1 MTFPRHIFKSQ
12 QFGREELEYLFGETE
27 IMRSTP
33 RDEVRQ
39 MFPGYILA
47 SLFYEESTR
56 TRFSFEAAMIR
67 LGGQQI
73 ATENAKKF
81 SSSLKG
87 EGLLNTTR
95 VVSGY
100 ADIIVL
106 RHDTDGAAEKA
117 SSVSLVPV
125 INGGDGPGQHPTQAL
140 IDIYTIRRELGQVD
154 GISIALVGDLAN
166 GRAVRSLAYLLAKYK
181 IRMVYLVAAP
191 LVRMDD
197 DIKEYFARHDIP
209 YCEASD
215 LRSVAKT
222 IDVLYQTRI
231 QKERFGKRIKD
242 YLECCGQYIVDK
254 SILEAMPSHAIVMH
268 PLPINENGEYG
279 EPPEIASEIADN
291 VEQYPRVAYI
301 RQAHNGLYVRIAL
314 LKILLTASQ
323 S

>member
-12 QFGREELEYLFGETE
+12 QFGSEELEYLFGETDT
-27 IMRSTP
+27 MRNAP
-33 RDEVRQ
+33 RREVRK
-39 MFPGYILA
+39 MFPGHIIA

-81 SSSLKG
+81 SSGAKG
-87 EGLLNTTR
+87 ESLLNTIR

-106 RHDTDGAAEKA
+106 RHDTAGAAEKA

-154 GISIALVGDLAN
+154 GISIALVGDLSN
-166 GRAVRSLAYLLAKYK
+166 GRAIRSLAYLLAKFK
-181 IRMVYLVAAP
+181 IKMIYLVSPP

-197 DIKEYFARHDIP
+197 DIKEYLARHDIP
-209 YCEASD
+209 YCEKSNLLD
-215 LRSVAKT
+215 VAKKV
-222 IDVLYQTRI
+222 DVLYQTRI
-231 QKERFGKRIKD
+231 QKNRFGDRIDD
-242 YLECCGQYIVDK
+242 YLECCGKYIVDK

-291 VEQYPRVAYI
+291 VEQYPSVAYI